1 MNRGE
6 FQPPPTA
13 APASTPTTRT
23 GRETTRGREKKELG
37 GSPASRRAPRIPR
50 PAAAPGRTAPG
61 AGGPSGGGRGGGG
74 LGVCPRARTG
84 TLHLRILG
92 VVVVSGVVVVDSWK
106 GDKVQEGAESW
117 T

>member
-1 MNRGE
+1 M
-6 FQPPPTA
+6 
-13 APASTPTTRT
+13 
-23 GRETTRGREKKELG
+23 
-37 GSPASRRAPRIPR
+37 
-50 PAAAPGRTAPG
+50 
-61 AGGPSGGGRGGGG
+61 
-74 LGVCPRARTG
+74 GVCPRARTG